1 MSRIYTIGET
11 VLDLIF
17 ENNALRQAVP
27 GGAMLNTAVS
37 LGRLRLPV
45 SLISE
50 WGKDVAGQ
58 MISGFLNQQNV
69 DTTLVYVFDQG
80 KTALSLA
87 SLNAAGNASYTFYK
101 DYPIERFK
109 ILPPEF
115 QPGDIVLFGSF
126 FALDPAVRAPLVA
139 LLHQARQQQALL
151 IYDPNIRKNHTDQ
164 LQELLPSLRENFSL
178 AHIARGSH
186 EDFLNLLGTHDPYE
200 AFQTVAQWGCDHL
213 IITQGGGEIVFKKPM
228 VSTSIEA
235 YPAQVV
241 STIGAGDT
249 FNAGLIYALFS
260 RGISAANYHELPS
273 CEWGD
278 ILSIASAFAANACES
293 FENYI
298 SEDFAQQI
306 LNSSAP

>member
-1 MSRIYTIGET
+1 MSYIYTIGET

-17 ENNALRQAVP
+17 ESNALRQAVP

-37 LGRLRLPV
+37 LGRLRSPV

-50 WGKDVAGQ
+50 WGNDVAGQ
-58 MISGFLNQQNV
+58 LISDFLVRQNV
-69 DTTLVYVFDQG
+69 NINLVYVFNQG

-87 SLNAAGNASYTFYK
+87 SLDNAGNASYTFYK
-101 DYPIERFK
+101 DYPAERFK
-109 ILPPEF
+109 ISSLEF

-126 FALDPAVRAPLVA
+126 FALDPAVRAPLAA
-139 LLHQARQQQALL
+139 LLQKARQQQALL
-151 IYDPNIRKNHTDQ
+151 IYDPNIRKNHTGQ
-164 LQELLPSLRENFSL
+164 REELLPIISENFGL
-178 AHIARGSH
+178 AHIVRGSH
-186 EDFLNLLGTHDPYE
+186 EDFLNLLGTDDPYE
-200 AFQTVAQWGCDHL
+200 VFQTAAPWGCDH
-213 IITQGGGEIVFKKPM
+213 IIMTQGEEEIVFRKPM

-249 FNAGLIYALFS
+249 FNAGLIYGLFS
-260 RGISAANYHELPS
+260 RGISAANYHALPS

-278 ILSIASAFAANACES
+278 ILSVASAFAANACES

-298 SEDFAQQI
+298 SEAFAQQI